1 MVRRCW
7 VLAIKASAAWP
18 SRAPRTATHT
28 TRCRCASSR
37 RPRGA
42 RRDSGDGVRDG
53 GDLRGAE
60 KNAERARG
68 GGQHP
73 LAATWQPRLR
83 FARERRRLGTSRLA
97 RESCRD
103 TLEKLM
109 LAWARAVWLQARH
122 APRARHACLC
132 GHARSPC
139 LLHTDIVPC
148 LWQLLALCPKGWW
161 SNLVRTFSAA
171 TGGAKGTAVA
181 AAGARAAATPT
192 GPPQVLVLVAL
203 GLLSAL
209 APG

>member
-1 MVRRCW
+1 
-7 VLAIKASAAWP
+7 
-18 SRAPRTATHT
+18 
-28 TRCRCASSR
+28 
-37 RPRGA
+37 
-42 RRDSGDGVRDG
+42 
-53 GDLRGAE
+53 
-60 KNAERARG
+60 
-68 GGQHP
+68 
-73 LAATWQPRLR
+73 
-83 FARERRRLGTSRLA
+83 
-97 RESCRD
+97 
-103 TLEKLM
+103 M
-109 LAWARAVWLQARH
+109 LAWAKAVWLQARH

-192 GPPQVLVLVAL
+192 GPPQVLVLVAF

-209 APG
+209 APRMGGGKGKGHLRAAAARRHYITSAGPWDMGADV